1 MTRHLLEID
10 DLSPTELRQVLAMAT
25 ESAPP
30 QVLAGKGAGLVFEKP
45 STRTR
50 NSMEMAVVQLG
61 GHPVYIRPE
70 EVGIDTRETAEDV
83 VRTLAC
89 YHSVVAARVFEH
101 QKLERMAALNVVPV
115 VNLLS
120 DTAHPMQALA
130 DLLTIQQLFGLGD
143 EGSPGD
149 RPVVAYV
156 GDANNVWRSLAIG
169 CSMLGLE
176 SRVAS
181 PSGYGPNEGDL
192 DRVKAA
198 GSEPKVLARPEEAV
212 EGADVVYTDVW
223 TSMGQEDEKAERLA
237 AFEGFGVDGDL
248 VAGLTDRGVFL
259 HCLPAHRGEEV
270 THEVMEGDRSQVW
283 LQAEN
288 RMHAARGLLAWLL
301 QQ

>member
-1 MTRHLLEID
+1 MIRHLLEID
-10 DLSPTELRQVLAMAT
+10 DLSAAELRQVLAMAT
-25 ESAPP
+25 DPAPP

-50 NSMEMAVVQLG
+50 NSMEMAVIQLG

-83 VRTLAC
+83 VRTLAS

-143 EGSPGD
+143 EASPGD

-181 PSGYGPNEGDL
+181 PAGYGPSEADL
-192 DRVKAA
+192 DRVRAA
-198 GSEPKVLARPEEAV
+198 GAEPKVLARPEEAV
-212 EGADVVYTDVW
+212 QGADVVYTDVW

-237 AFEGFGVDGDL
+237 AFEGFGIDDDL
-248 VAGLTDRGVFL
+248 VSGLTERGVFL

-270 THEVMEGDRSQVW
+270 THEVMEGDRSRVW